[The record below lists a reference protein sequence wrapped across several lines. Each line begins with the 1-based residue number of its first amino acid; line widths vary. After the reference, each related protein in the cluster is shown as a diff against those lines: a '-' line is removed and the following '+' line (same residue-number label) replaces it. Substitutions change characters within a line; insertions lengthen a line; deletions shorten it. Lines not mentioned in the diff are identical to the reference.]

1 MDDLKLWI
9 IIAQIINFWLLFFI
23 FKYFLWEKIVS
34 AIEERRKHLKASENA
49 EDEAKEKLAEAEKE
63 KDSILADAR
72 KKALEIEDNAEN
84 LAKQNTKK
92 ALEKG
97 EKEANFMLS
106 SARSQIEKEKLEMEN
121 SMKSKILDLALKL
134 NSKIFKKDAVNKDFI
149 ESEYMNLTQN

>member
-49 EDEAKEKLAEAEKE
+49 EEEAREKLEEAQEEKE
-63 KDSILADAR
+63 NILAEAR
-72 KKALEIEDNAEN
+72 KKASEIEENAEN

-92 ALEKG
+92 SLEKS
-97 EKEANFMLS
+97 EKDADFMLS
-106 SARSQIEKEKLEMEN
+106 SARSQIDKEKLEMEN

-134 NSKIFKKDAVNKDFI
+134 NSKIFKKDSANKDFI
-149 ESEYMNLTQN
+149 EKEYELLTK